1 MNCTTQ
7 SEIID
12 HEDDDNFITSL
23 PLWVRGIA
31 FILMPTFAGG
41 IIAVAN
47 LNLLPN
53 KDCIVQN
60 INTVKNILTT

>member
-1 MNCTTQ
+1 MNCTNQ

-31 FILMPTFAGG
+31 FVLMPTVSGC
-41 IIAVAN
+41 IIALTN

-53 KDCIVQN
+53 KHYIVQN
-60 INTVKNILTT
+60 IAAVKNMLTT